1 MVFLGVTEDRPMS
14 NKALAT
20 ALTVVLS
27 VSSVG
32 GLQAQTQTEPAKP
45 AGIKVEQGAPARSD
59 EAKPIKTA
67 AATGKRPQHMNDDAR
82 HCLDQPT
89 IAEIVKCAE
98 PYRY

>member
-1 MVFLGVTEDRPMS
+1 MA

-20 ALTVVLS
+20 ALTVLLS
-27 VSSVG
+27 VSSAG
-32 GLQAQTQTEPAKP
+32 WLQAQTQAEPAKP
-45 AGIKVEQGAPARSD
+45 VGIKVEQGAPAKAG

-67 AATGKRPQHMNDDAR
+67 AAAGKRPQHMNDDAR

>member
-1 MVFLGVTEDRPMS
+1 MA

-27 VSSVG
+27 VVSAG
-32 GLQAQTQTEPAKP
+32 WLHAQTQTAPAKP
-45 AGIKVEQGAPARSD
+45 AGIKIEQGTPAKSA
-59 EAKPIKTA
+59 EARPMKTA
-67 AATGKRPQHMNDDAR
+67 AAAGKGPRHMNDDAR

-98 PYRY
+98 PFRY

>member
-1 MVFLGVTEDRPMS
+1 MA

-20 ALTVVLS
+20 ALTAVLTVFS
-27 VSSVG
+27 TG
-32 GLQAQTQTEPAKP
+32 WLQAQTEAAKP
-45 AGIKVEQGAPARSD
+45 AGIKIEQGAPAKTE

-67 AATGKRPQHMNDDAR
+67 AATAKRPQRMNEDAR
-82 HCLDQPT
+82 HCLEQAT